1 MADNIAVNDI
11 LSGNISWAK
20 NGRKTEFSRKNYETG
35 WAFLGDEPPTVEDF
49 NYVFAKLHEAAVSLQ
64 SSINTINQDRTG
76 YAPKASPAFTGIPTA
91 PTAAAGTN
99 NAQIATT
106 AFVKTAIAAT
116 SAAVKTAYDKAEGA
130 LELARTKQDAPV
142 LYKIDLSTLVPDK
155 YYLISLTPDR
165 GMVDGRRWQ
174 FEVRRP
180 LYLNDHPRVPWATHP
195 NGGFSLQ
202 ASWSSNADAWGANR
216 SHRTTEAFEFAWT
229 NQSPLIHIGQ
239 LDRVSVEFC
248 YLRGGSVYEVYAP
261 EGFVVQHHTEALT
274 RKDSTRPSPIDY
286 DASLLPKVDTK
297 LIRELYPEAVRHK
310 QLTELLPNSST
321 QRWQSAL
328 PNELPFGTVMGFSQ
342 RSILNTNDKT
352 YSGWG
357 MVSRTQSTDAAT
369 SVRFGI
375 NFGKFYVQQAKSET
389 EWGNANEVVMARTLT
404 TEHLNNITG
413 VGVYCQ
419 TDIAQSTATLN
430 YPETQGGT
438 LWVSPTADGVLQEY
452 TVNNGHKYVRSNPN
466 GAWGAWQRVDA
477 VDLTDLF
484 IGVPIPHPLS
494 TVPAG
499 CLAMNG
505 QRFDKYRYPK
515 LAQKYPSGQLPDLRG
530 EFIRGWDN
538 GRDVDAWRGVLT
550 TQGDAIPSTSFVV
563 VSNDFGGYEGSYA
576 RTSNVEIVNNTYSSK
591 PGEGWVNLDN
601 KDVNYR
607 YERAYRLAQGTS
619 SSYTFW
625 DLHSRISFGSG
636 NEVRPRNIAFH
647 YICLAA

>member
-1 MADNIAVNDI
+1 MANLTLTRQWVENIYQLETSDPVMGGPDGIDNRQ
-11 LSGNISWAK
+11 AK
-20 NGRKTEFSRKNYETG
+20 E
-35 WAFLGDEPPTVEDF
+35 LGARTNWLKDQV
-49 NYVFAKLHEAAVSLQ
+49 
-64 SSINTINQDRTG
+64 ITINRDRTG

-99 NAQIATT
+99 NTQIATT

-116 SAAVKTAYDKAEGA
+116 SAAAKTAYDKATDA
-130 LELARTKQDAPV
+130 LELARTKQAAPV
-142 LYKIDLSTLVPDK
+142 LHRIDLSTLVPDK
-155 YYLISLTPDR
+155 YYLISFTPGN
-165 GMVDGRRWQ
+165 GMVDGRRWH

-180 LYLNDHPRVPWATHP
+180 LYLNSHPRVPWATHP
-195 NGGFSLQ
+195 SGGFSLQ
-202 ASWSSNADAWGANR
+202 ASWSSNADEWGANR
-216 SHRTTEAFEFAWT
+216 SYRTVEAFEFSWV
-229 NQSPLIHIGQ
+229 NESPLIHIGQ
-239 LDRVSVEFC
+239 LSRTSVEFC
-248 YLRGGSVYEVYAP
+248 YLRGGSVYDVYASN
-261 EGFVVQHHTEALT
+261 GFVVQYHTEALT
-274 RKDSTRPSPIDY
+274 GRGLTLPSPIDY

-342 RSILNTNDKT
+342 RSILNTNDET

-357 MVSRTQSTDAAT
+357 MVSRTHPTDAAA

-389 EWGNANEVVMARTLT
+389 EWGKATQVVMARTLT
-404 TEHLNNITG
+404 AESLNEVTN

-419 TDIAQSTATLN
+419 TDTAQSTAARN

-438 LWVSPTADGVLQEY
+438 LWVSPATDGVLQEY
-452 TVNNGHKYVRSNPN
+452 TVNNGHKYVRSNPR
-466 GAWGAWQRVDA
+466 GAWGAWQRIDVL
-477 VDLTDLF
+477 DLTDAL

-538 GRDVDAWRGVLT
+538 GRGVDAGRGLLSV
-550 TQGDAIPSTSFVV
+550 QGDELKSHTHNVKRSIPVVDTRPAAFVMSDGSSFKRLLDPLFDGLNDDNLVIERKALTNTIHAKDSALIH
-563 VSNDFGGYEGSYA
+563 SNGGSE
-576 RTSNVEIVNNTYSSK
+576 T
-591 PGEGWVNLDN
+591 
-601 KDVNYR
+601 
-607 YERAYRLAQGTS
+607 
-619 SSYTFW
+619 
-625 DLHSRISFGSG
+625 
-636 NEVRPRNIAFH
+636 RPRNIAFQ